1 MKKLIL
7 LFFAALSGGAAFA
20 QGPSITVVNNTGY
33 TLEYLYIS
41 DNSSDSWEDDVL
53 GRRVLEEGDTFKL
66 SLPEN
71 GTYDFKAVDE
81 DEDSYIK
88 WNVMV
93 RGNQTITFTADD
105 YDEDNGGL
113 DKSEQPYTTNTTPA
127 PVQTWVT
134 VSNQTGYEIYYL
146 YVSPGEADGWGK
158 DILGDDTFANGA
170 EVRVILPTGPGQFDF
185 RARDKDDDEYTKF
198 KIAMDSGSNRVIFRV
213 SDLDE

>member
-1 MKKLIL
+1 MKRL
-7 LFFAALSGGAAFA
+7 LCFFFAALFCGTVFA
-20 QGPSITVVNNTGY
+20 QGPSVTVANNTGY
-33 TLEYLYIS
+33 TIEYLYIS
-41 DNSSDSWEDDVL
+41 SNATDSWEDDVL

-81 DEDSYIK
+81 DDDSYIK

-113 DKSEQPYTTNTTPA
+113 DASQQPYTTTSTPA
-127 PVQTWVT
+127 SGQTWVT
-134 VSNQTGYEIYYL
+134 ISNQTGYEIYYL
-146 YVSPGEADGWGK
+146 YVSPGEADGWGT
-158 DILGDDTFANGA
+158 DILDEDTLDNRK
-170 EVRVILPTGPGQFDF
+170 EIRVILPTGPGEFDF
-185 RARDKDDDEYTKF
+185 RARDEDDDEYTKF
-198 KIAMDSGSNRVIFRV
+198 KVVMNSGSNQVIFRA